1 MEAVFVKT
9 TLDGRRVEVVD
20 GWVRLG
26 GVREAQSLIPLADH
40 PNQQAIARALP
51 GAAFVAGRLPLTL
64 VEAGVA
70 RRALTQA
77 QCAFDAS
84 PQALAQRMRQA
95 MWERAS
101 AEGVE

>member
-1 MEAVFVKT
+1 MSATYIKT
-9 TLDGRRVEVVD
+9 TQDGRRVEVID
-20 GWVRLG
+20 GWICLG
-26 GVREAQSLIPLADH
+26 GVREAQSLIALADH
-40 PNQQAIARALP
+40 PNHQAIARALP

-70 RRALTQA
+70 QRALTAA
-77 QCAFDAS
+77 QRTFDAS

-95 MWERAS
+95 MWARAS